1 MSQTSHPTLINLP
14 QPPSNPETPEIPG
27 TPTSTTTSLSAL
39 STTAIKDGHKGTV
52 HHHHH
57 HPSHR
62 GPPQYDPSN
71 SSLEAERAD
80 RISRL
85 TGLAPAAYSRQPQ
98 QFRGQPIQPFP
109 QSQTQQFQP
118 PTGIPYFDAQG
129 QPQMQNKMSTVGS
142 ASATEVSLS
151 LGGGSVSGRSRTTTM
166 RGRGGE
172 DGDEDMLTE
181 MDSASV
187 GGSNYTNMGA
197 DEDMM
202 LDDDSV
208 SRRSAGTYDEED
220 DGRESL
226 VGFGEG
232 AGSTVS
238 GPIYHRR
245 GMPTV
250 GGGGQQGLERSN
262 SGFSEGAP
270 GANNPGMT
278 ARNNNTGNNNSG
290 AGIGRPFS
298 DPRLVDN
305 NGNSNNNGSNSDTP
319 VSQTA
324 AREIQQ
330 ARMVDGV
337 AFEGTVAA
345 AQGTTM
351 PGSVGDD
358 VFVDTTTGGPV
369 PMQQPLTHPTSAIR
383 ETQQPGSHQHVA
395 QQQALALAQQQ
406 QQQRED
412 MNVASPSTLSVGSGS
427 TGTVAN
433 SREAAEMIIR
443 EQFESGGGQGRGAGG
458 PLGSPRGDGERLGRF
473 YFEER

>member
-1 MSQTSHPTLINLP
+1 
-14 QPPSNPETPEIPG
+14 
-27 TPTSTTTSLSAL
+27 
-39 STTAIKDGHKGTV
+39 
-52 HHHHH
+52 
-57 HPSHR
+57 
-62 GPPQYDPSN
+62 
-71 SSLEAERAD
+71 
-80 RISRL
+80 
-85 TGLAPAAYSRQPQ
+85 
-98 QFRGQPIQPFP
+98 
-109 QSQTQQFQP
+109 
-118 PTGIPYFDAQG
+118 
-129 QPQMQNKMSTVGS
+129 MQNKMSTVGS
-142 ASATEVSLS
+142 ASATEVSPS

-166 RGRGGE
+166 RGRE

-187 GGSNYTNMGA
+187 AGGSGYV

-202 LDDDSV
+202 IDEMDDDGL

-245 GMPTV
+245 GMPS
-250 GGGGQQGLERSN
+250 GGGQGGIGGLERSN

-270 GANNPGMT
+270 GGGLGMT
-278 ARNNNTGNNNSG
+278 GRNIGGGLGVGRPVADARLAENNNSG
-290 AGIGRPFS
+290 
-298 DPRLVDN
+298 N
-305 NGNSNNNGSNSDTP
+305 NSGNNNGSNSDTP
-319 VSQTA
+319 ISQTA
-324 AREIQQ
+324 AREIQR

-337 AFEGTVAA
+337 ALEGTVAA
-345 AQGTTM
+345 AQGVTM

-369 PMQQPLTHPTSAIR
+369 PMQEGQPLTHPTSAIR

-406 QQQRED
+406 QQQQQRGH
-412 MNVASPSTLSVGSGS
+412 VTSPSTLSVGSES
-427 TGTVAN
+427 TGTGAN
-433 SREAAEMIIR
+433 SREAAERIIR
-443 EQFESGGGQGRGAGG
+443 EQFEGGRGGRGQRGG
-458 PLGSPRGDGERLGRF
+458 RGDSLGSPKEGERLGRF

>member
-14 QPPSNPETPEIPG
+14 QPLPIQKPPKFRMG
-27 TPTSTTTSLSAL
+27 TPTSTATSLSAL

-57 HPSHR
+57 HHHTSHR
-62 GPPQYDPSN
+62 GLPPQYDPSN

-85 TGLAPAAYSRQPQ
+85 TGL
-98 QFRGQPIQPFP
+98 
-109 QSQTQQFQP
+109 
-118 PTGIPYFDAQG
+118 G

-142 ASATEVSLS
+142 ASATEVSPS
-151 LGGGSVSGRSRTTTM
+151 VGGGSVSGRSRTTTM

-187 GGSNYTNMGA
+187 AGASNYTNLGQ
-197 DEDMM
+197 DDDQDMM
-202 LDDDSV
+202 MDEDDSV

-245 GMPTV
+245 GLPP
-250 GGGGQQGLERSN
+250 GQQGQAGAGNACGLERSN
-262 SGFSEGAP
+262 SGFSEGVGGGP
-270 GANNPGMT
+270 TTTTLNNMGMMT
-278 ARNNNTGNNNSG
+278 ASRNNNSNNLGTGG
-290 AGIGRPFS
+290 VVGRGCLGFS
-298 DPRLVDN
+298 DPRLLLSDSN
-305 NGNSNNNGSNSDTP
+305 NSNNNGGAASSNSDTP

-324 AREIQQ
+324 VREIEQ

-337 AFEGTVAA
+337 ALEGTVAA
-345 AQGTTM
+345 AQGA
-351 PGSVGDD
+351 SVGDD

-369 PMQQPLTHPTSAIR
+369 PVGQQPLMHPTSAIR

-395 QQQALALAQQQ
+395 QQQALALQQAQQQ
-406 QQQRED
+406 QQN
-412 MNVASPSTLSVGSGS
+412 NVTSPSTLSVASGS
-427 TGTVAN
+427 TGTGAN
-433 SREAAEMIIR
+433 SREAAERIIR
-443 EQFESGGGQGRGAGG
+443 EQFEGHQGSGGGQGLR
-458 PLGSPRGDGERLGRF
+458 SPRGGGERLGRF
-473 YFEER
+473 YFE

>member
-14 QPPSNPETPEIPG
+14 QPPSNPDTPEIPG

-52 HHHHH
+52 HHHHT
-57 HPSHR
+57 HPYLR
-62 GPPQYDPSN
+62 GGPPQYDPSN

-85 TGLAPAAYSRQPQ
+85 TGLAPAAYSRQQ
-98 QFRGQPIQPFP
+98 QQLRGQQPFS
-109 QSQTQQFQP
+109 QSQSQQFQP
-118 PTGIPYFDAQG
+118 PTGIAYFDAQG

-142 ASATEVSLS
+142 ASATEVSPS

-187 GGSNYTNMGA
+187 AGGSGYV

-202 LDDDSV
+202 MDDDDGL

-245 GMPTV
+245 GLPS
-250 GGGGQQGLERSN
+250 GGGGGGGIGGLERSN
-262 SGFSEGAP
+262 SGFSEGVT
-270 GANNPGMT
+270 GRNTGTGSNPG
-278 ARNNNTGNNNSG
+278 S
-290 AGIGRPFS
+290 GIGRPFP
-298 DPRLVDN
+298 DARVAEN
-305 NGNSNNNGSNSDTP
+305 NSNGNNNGSNSDTP

-345 AQGTTM
+345 ARGATM

-358 VFVDTTTGGPV
+358 VFVDTTTAGPV
-369 PMQQPLTHPTSAIR
+369 PMTHPTSAIR

-395 QQQALALAQQQ
+395 QQQAMALAQQQ
-406 QQQRED
+406 QQQHR
-412 MNVASPSTLSVGSGS
+412 NHVTSPSTVSVGSGS
-427 TGTVAN
+427 TGTGAN
-433 SREAAEMIIR
+433 SREAAERIIR
-443 EQFESGGGQGRGAGG
+443 EQFEGVGGDVGQQGGRGG
-458 PLGSPRGDGERLGRF
+458 PLGSPREGERLGRF

>member
-52 HHHHH
+52 HHH
-57 HPSHR
+57 PSYR

-85 TGLAPAAYSRQPQ
+85 TGLAPAAYSRQQ
-98 QFRGQPIQPFP
+98 QQLRGQSAQPFS
-109 QSQTQQFQP
+109 QTQTQQFQP
-118 PTGIPYFDAQG
+118 PTGIAYFDAQG

-142 ASATEVSLS
+142 ASATEASAS
-151 LGGGSVSGRSRTTTM
+151 IGAGSVSGMSRTTTM
-166 RGRGGE
+166 RGRGE
-172 DGDEDMLTE
+172 DGDDDMLTE

-187 GGSNYTNMGA
+187 AGASHYTNMGP
-197 DEDMM
+197 DDDMM
-202 LDDDSV
+202 MDDDSI

-245 GMPTV
+245 GMPST
-250 GGGGQQGLERSN
+250 GGVGQQGLERSN
-262 SGFSEGAP
+262 SGFSEAAP
-270 GANNPGMT
+270 ASNHLGMT
-278 ARNNNTGNNNSG
+278 ARNNNTSSG
-290 AGIGRPFS
+290 AGIVRPFS
-298 DPRLVDN
+298 NPRLSDN
-305 NGNSNNNGSNSDTP
+305 NNNNNNSNNNGSNSDTP
-319 VSQTA
+319 ISQTA
-324 AREIQQ
+324 AGEIER

-345 AQGTTM
+345 AQGATV

-369 PMQQPLTHPTSAIR
+369 PMQQPMAHPTSAIR

-395 QQQALALAQQQ
+395 QQQALAFAQQQ
-406 QQQRED
+406 HQQRS
-412 MNVASPSTLSVGSGS
+412 NVGITSPSALSVGSGS
-427 TGTVAN
+427 TGTGAN
-433 SREAAEMIIR
+433 SREAAERIIR
-443 EQFESGGGQGRGAGG
+443 EQFGGGDGPGRGTGG
-458 PLGSPRGDGERLGRF
+458 PLGSPRGDGQRLGRF